1 MMKWVFGGMILLSVL
16 FGIATGHSGDL
27 TASAMNSCVDAVEL
41 FLYLIG
47 GMCMWGGLMRIA
59 EKAGLTGKLA
69 VVFRPLFRVLFPGLD
84 PNSKAYGL
92 ICMNVAA
99 NVLGLGNAAT
109 PIGLSAM
116 HELELESMKQSS
128 KNSRKTSDNQG
139 IADTSDTPDTPNTT
153 ATRDMIVFIVL
164 NTSSITLIP
173 QTAAT
178 LRLKHG
184 SLSPFDIFP
193 SVVVTS
199 VIALAAG
206 LIVAMVLDKINAVKT
221 TDNKTTVTAANT
233 AAIKQERV

>member
-1 MMKWVFGGMILLSVL
+1 LTIEVFVMMKWVFGLMILLSVV
-16 FGIATGHSGDL
+16 FGIFTGNTAPL
-27 TASAMNSCVDAVEL
+27 TESALNSCVSAVEL

-69 VVFRPLFRVLFPGLD
+69 RVFRPLFKLLFPGLN
-84 PNSKAYGL
+84 PSSKAYGL

-109 PIGLSAM
+109 PIGLNAM
-116 HELELESMKQSS
+116 HELENEGQKAGLDETVA
-128 KNSRKTSDNQG
+128 SRH
-139 IADTSDTPDTPNTT
+139 
-153 ATRDMIVFIVL
+153 MIIFIVL
-164 NTSSITLIP
+164 NTASITLIP

-193 SVVVTS
+193 AVIVTS

-206 LIVAMVLDKINAVKT
+206 LLIAIIWNAATEKKT
-221 TDNKTTVTAANT
+221 EDCA
-233 AAIKQERV
+233 

>member
-1 MMKWVFGGMILLSVL
+1 MMKWVFGLMLLLSVI
-16 FGIATGHSGDL
+16 FGLVTGNAAPL
-27 TASAMNSCVDAVEL
+27 TESALNSCVEAVEL

-59 EKAGLTGKLA
+59 EKAGLTTALA
-69 VVFRPLFRVLFPGLD
+69 KIFRPLFKFLFPGLD
-84 PNSKAYGL
+84 PSSKAYGL

-109 PIGLSAM
+109 PIGLNAM
-116 HELELESMKQSS
+116 HELEIEGQKRGLDGTVA
-128 KNSRKTSDNQG
+128 SRH
-139 IADTSDTPDTPNTT
+139 
-153 ATRDMIVFIVL
+153 MIVFIVL
-164 NTSSITLIP
+164 NTASITLIP

-193 SVVVTS
+193 AVIVTS

-206 LIVAMVLDKINAVKT
+206 LLVALIFNAADKRKAG
-221 TDNKTTVTAANT
+221 A
-233 AAIKQERV
+233 

>member
-1 MMKWVFGGMILLSVL
+1 MMKWVFGGLLLLSII
-16 FGIATGHSGDL
+16 FGIVTDHAAAL
-27 TASAMNSCVDAVEL
+27 TESALNSCVDAVEL

-59 EKAGLTGKLA
+59 EKAGLTAKLA
-69 VVFRPLFRVLFPGLD
+69 FLFRPLFRLLFPGLD

-109 PIGLSAM
+109 PIGLNAM
-116 HELELESMKQSS
+116 HELEIENRKADPRADSS
-128 KNSRKTSDNQG
+128 IASRH
-139 IADTSDTPDTPNTT
+139 
-153 ATRDMIVFIVL
+153 MIVFIVL
-164 NTSSITLIP
+164 NTASITLIP

-193 SVVVTS
+193 AVVMTS
-199 VIALAAG
+199 VIALACG
-206 LIVAMVLDKINAVKT
+206 LAVALIMS
-221 TDNKTTVTAANT
+221 AA
-233 AAIKQERV
+233 ERKKA

>member
-1 MMKWVFGGMILLSVL
+1 MMKWVFGGMILLSVV
-16 FGIATGHSGDL
+16 FGIFTGHSGDL
-27 TASAMNSCVDAVEL
+27 TASAMNSCVEAVEL

-59 EKAGLTGKLA
+59 EKAHLTGKLA

-109 PIGLSAM
+109 PIGLTAM
-116 HELELESMKQSS
+116 HELELESMKQSK
-128 KNSRKTSDNQG
+128 KNGKN
-139 IADTSDTPDTPNTT
+139 PDSHIST

-164 NTSSITLIP
+164 NTASITLIP

-184 SLSPFDIFP
+184 SLQPFDIFP
-193 SVVVTS
+193 RVVVTS

-206 LIVAMVLDKINAVKT
+206 LIVAIVLDKISTVKNAD
-221 TDNKTTVTAANT
+221 TDIAEE
-233 AAIKQERV
+233 ERV